1 MLAEVALG
9 SAKPV
14 LGGGMGGTAAG
25 AVAVESSMAIAS
37 SARIFDGLA
46 TIAALVVSF

>member
-9 SAKPV
+9 LAKLV

-37 SARIFDGLA
+37 LARSFDGPA
-46 TIAALVVSF
+46 TIAALVVFF